1 MRNKL
6 VLEFWDRKSF
16 FKTEEYYSYVKNLI
30 NEKIKEDLD
39 GGDITTDSLI
49 DENEKIKAVIIARE
63 DGIAAGIEEVSL
75 MLNEEKV
82 TALKKDGSLV
92 KNNDIILEIEGNARR
107 ILAYERTL
115 LNIIQRMSGIA
126 TLTYN
131 LKKMLENQRFSA
143 PTSSAIKNNCMIAAT
158 RKTLFP
164 LLDKKAVS
172 VGQGLT
178 HRLTLNDAV
187 LIKHTHMKIM
197 SNGIDKALRLAAKS
211 DKTKYIE
218 IEIKNEEEALKA
230 AEEIFALSSQKLFA
244 IMFDNMEAPIIKK
257 TIIKINKNFKNNG
270 ILFEASGGIN
280 QSNIEEYSKTGVDII
295 SVGSITHSPKA
306 FDMSLQVI

>member
-6 VLEFWDRKSF
+6 VLEFWDRKNF
-16 FKTEEYYSYVKNLI
+16 FKTEEYYSYIKNLI
-30 NEKIKEDLD
+30 SQRIKEDLD

-49 DENEKIKAVIIARE
+49 NENEKIKAVIIARE
-63 DGIAAGIEEVSL
+63 DGIAAGIEEISL

-82 TALKKDGSLV
+82 TSLKKDGSMV

-115 LNIIQRMSGIA
+115 LNIMQRMSGIA
-126 TLTYN
+126 TAVCN
-131 LKKMLENQRFSA
+131 LKKI
-143 PTSSAIKNNCMIAAT
+143 IKNDCFIAGT

-172 VGQGLT
+172 VGGALT

-187 LIKHTHMKIM
+187 LIKHTHMKIIN
-197 SNGIDKALRLAAKS
+197 NGFDKALRLTAKN
-211 DKTKYIE
+211 DGIKYIE
-218 IEIKNEEEALKA
+218 LEIKNEEEALKA
-230 AEEIFALSSQKLFA
+230 AEEIFNLKSQKLFA
-244 IMFDNMEAPIIKK
+244 IMFDNMKAPIIKQA
-257 TIIKINKNFKNNG
+257 IIKINKNFKNNK

-280 QSNIEEYSKTGVDII
+280 QSNIEEYSKTGADII

-306 FDMSLQVI
+306 FDMSLQVR

>member
-6 VLEFWDRKSF
+6 ILEFWDRSSF
-16 FKTEEYYSYVKNLI
+16 FKTQEYYSYIKNLI
-30 NEKIKEDLD
+30 SERVKEDLD
-39 GGDITTDSLI
+39 GGDITTESLI
-49 DENEKIKAVIIARE
+49 NENEKIKAVIIARE
-63 DGIAAGIEEVSL
+63 DGIVAGIEEISL
-75 MLNEEKV
+75 MLNKEKV
-82 TALKKDGSLV
+82 TALKKDGSMV

-115 LNIIQRMSGIA
+115 LNIMQRMSGIA

-131 LKKMLENQRFSA
+131 LNNI
-143 PTSSAIKNNCMIAAT
+143 IKNNCMIAAT

-197 SNGIDKALRLAAKS
+197 SNGLDKALRLAS
-211 DKTKYIE
+211 ENDKVKYVE
-218 IEIKNEEEALKA
+218 VEIKNEEEALKA
-230 AEEIFALSSQKLFA
+230 AEEISNLKSQKLFA
-244 IMFDNMEAPIIKK
+244 IMFDNMKAPIIKQAI
-257 TIIKINKNFKNNG
+257 TKINKNFKANE

-306 FDMSLQVI
+306 FDMSLQVR

>member
-49 DENEKIKAVIIARE
+49 NKNKKIKAIIIARE
-63 DGIAAGIEEVSL
+63 DGIVAGVEEISL
-75 MLNEEKV
+75 ILNEEKV
-82 TALKKDGSLV
+82 TVLKKDGSLV
-92 KNNDIILEIEGNARR
+92 KNSDVILEVEGNARR

-115 LNIIQRMSGIA
+115 LNIMQRMSGIA
-126 TLTYN
+126 TATYN
-131 LKKMLENQRFSA
+131 LKKIVN
-143 PTSSAIKNNCMIAAT
+143 NNCMIAAT
-158 RKTLFP
+158 RKTLFQ

-172 VGQGLT
+172 VGRGLT
-178 HRLTLNDAV
+178 HRLSLNDAV

-197 SNGIDKALRLAAKS
+197 NNGLDKALRLT
-211 DKTKYIE
+211 DKNDRIKYIE
-218 IEIKNEEEALKA
+218 LEIKNEEEALKA
-230 AEEIFALSSQKLFA
+230 IEAISNLKSQKLFA
-244 IMFDNMEAPIIKK
+244 IMFDNMEAPIIKQA
-257 TIIKINKNFKNNG
+257 IIKINNNFKNNE

-280 QSNIEEYSKTGVDII
+280 QENIEEYSKTGVDVI
-295 SVGSITHSPKA
+295 SIGLITHSPKA
-306 FDMSLQVI
+306 FNMSLQIR